1 LVLFPEGTRTRNG
14 KIGRFQTSGLERIL
28 KARDWM
34 VYVLVSDGYWRHAKL
49 ADFVGGMQEI
59 KGHLSVLGPFEWN
72 HPEADPGEFI
82 QRMRDL
88 MVEELAR
95 IRGAKADPVPA

>member
-1 LVLFPEGTRTRNG
+1 
-14 KIGRFQTSGLERIL
+14 
-28 KARDWM
+28 
-34 VYVLVSDGYWRHAKL
+34 
-49 ADFVGGMQEI
+49 MQEI